1 MNELI
6 KNLLTDI
13 QSSVQDNL
21 ESIASGLRVSSNGN
35 LQIFLKEQCDS
46 SVQENF
52 KSSIETLDSDLT
64 VTYQDN
70 LDEFG
75 DPTYYNNNGKKQ
87 ELSPAIVIHPIRE
100 PKSVEDM
107 FSDLDVT

>member
-6 KNLLTDI
+6 KNQLTGI
-13 QSSVQDNL
+13 QSSVRDCL
-21 ESIASGLRVSSNGN
+21 ESIASGLRVSANGN

-46 SVQENF
+46 SVQEDF
-52 KSSIETLDSDLT
+52 KASIETLNSDLT

-75 DPTYYNNNGKKQ
+75 DPTYYNNKGKKQ

-100 PKSVEDM
+100 PKSLDDM
-107 FSDLDVT
+107 FSDLDVA

>member
-13 QSSVQDNL
+13 QSSVKDNL
-21 ESIASGLRVSSNGN
+21 ESIASGLRVSKQGN
-35 LQIFLKEQCDS
+35 LQIFLKEQVDS
-46 SVQENF
+46 SVQEAF
-52 KSSIETLDSDLT
+52 KLSIATKNPLLT

-75 DPTYYNNNGKKQ
+75 DPTYYNNKGTKQ

-100 PKSVEDM
+100 PKSLEDM
-107 FSDLDVT
+107 FSDLDKA